1 MNLPDLEPLLSSSPL
16 VGGDHFIVCGLGRLG
31 QHCVLAL
38 KSFALDDFEIKVV
51 AIDRKHPDDWE
62 IDQLPEL
69 LAKEMVTGDCRQD
82 TILYQAGIQ
91 HCRAILIV
99 TSDENANI
107 ETAIAARRL
116 NPDVRLIV
124 RSGKH
129 NLNELLKQKLGNF
142 AAFEPIELPAA
153 SFALAALGAATLGL
167 FKVGD
172 RQLRVIK
179 HQVAGGDDRFE
190 NLPIHKL
197 HKESGRLLQYHPADP
212 ADSAPLDSQLSL
224 HDNGFT
230 SKAQASTLAASVI
243 SNSESIFYQWPTDT
257 RIRPGDTL
265 IYIEQ
270 VESSKIPPSSTQD
283 KRNWQWLGQH
293 VQRLA
298 PGNWRLAVTRAWNW
312 INRERTRRL
321 TGLGFLLAF
330 LLGILGA
337 VLLKLTVEGMT
348 WQAAISSAVILL
360 LGGYG
365 DVFGG
370 LEVIVPIPWWVQV
383 ICLLITAISILFVL
397 SVLGLLADR
406 LLSTRFEFLRRRP
419 PIPQANHVVLVG
431 LGRVGQRIAALL
443 YEFRQPFVCL
453 THLKEQQDLMPQ
465 VPLVYSPITQGLASV
480 NLAQA
485 KSLIVATDDQML
497 NLEVALTARNAAS
510 EIDRT
515 LNLIIR
521 AQDQRFCN
529 HLNGLLPD
537 AKALCV
543 YALSAEAF
551 AGAAFGENI
560 LSLFRLANQTIL
572 VTEYHIEAA
581 DTLHG
586 KLLAQVAY
594 GYDVV
599 PIAYQS
605 YADSHLK
612 LMPADETRL
621 QVGDRL
627 IVLATIQG
635 LQKIE
640 WGTITPPRQW
650 QLQAYRPL
658 NAGATYYAGNVLEN
672 IAGCELSKARAFMDH
687 LPENSDIP
695 GVIELSLYDHQ
706 AAHLL
711 RKLRKLLPVRLI
723 PIGQQLDPP

>member
-1 MNLPDLEPLLSSSPL
+1 M
-16 VGGDHFIVCGLGRLG
+16 
-31 QHCVLAL
+31 
-38 KSFALDDFEIKVV
+38 
-51 AIDRKHPDDWE
+51 AIDREHVDDWE

-69 LAKEMVTGDCRQD
+69 LAEEIVTGDCRQD
-82 TILYQAGIQ
+82 GVLKRAGIQ

-99 TSDENANI
+99 TQDENVNI

-116 NPDVRLIV
+116 NPEVRLIV

-129 NLNELLKQKLGNF
+129 NLNELLKQKLGSF

-153 SFALAALGAATLGL
+153 SFALVALGSATLGL

-179 HQVAGGDDRFE
+179 HQVAVGDDRFE

-197 HKESGRLLQYHPADP
+197 HKENCRLLQYLPVHPIDP
-212 ADSAPLDSQLSL
+212 VPSDLEQPHNEDGSTTSA
-224 HDNGFT
+224 H
-230 SKAQASTLAASVI
+230 
-243 SNSESIFYQWPTDT
+243 IFYQWAADT
-257 RIRPGDTL
+257 KIRPGDTL
-265 IYIEQ
+265 IYIEE
-270 VESSKIPPSSTQD
+270 VEQYAAASPSPRDVT
-283 KRNWQWLGQH
+283 NWQWLGQKVRKL
-293 VQRLA
+293 VQ
-298 PGNWRLAVTRAWNW
+298 GDWREVATRAWAW
-312 INRERTRRL
+312 INQERTRKV
-321 TGLGFLLAF
+321 TSLGFLTAF
-330 LLGILGA
+330 LLGVLGA
-337 VLLKLTVEGMT
+337 VLLKFTVEGMT

-370 LEVIVPIPWWVQV
+370 LEVAAPIPWWVQV

-419 PIPQANHVVLVG
+419 PVPQVNHVVLVG

-453 THLKEQQDLMPQ
+453 THLKEQQDFMPQ
-465 VPLVYSPITQGLASV
+465 VPLVYSPIAKGLASV

-510 EIDRT
+510 QVDRT
-515 LNLIIR
+515 LNLIVR

-551 AGAAFGENI
+551 VGSAFGENI
-560 LSLFRLANQTIL
+560 LSLFRQANQTIL
-572 VTEYHIEAA
+572 VTEYHIEAT

-594 GYDVV
+594 GYGVV

-605 YADSHLK
+605 HADSHLK
-612 LMPADETRL
+612 LMPSDDIRL
-621 QVGDRL
+621 QAGDRL
-627 IVLATIQG
+627 IVLATIQS

-640 WGTITPPRQW
+640 WGIPTPPRRW
-650 QLQAYRPL
+650 QLQALKPL
-658 NAGATYYAGNVLEN
+658 NAGATYYAGNTLEN
-672 IAGCELSKARAFMDH
+672 IAGCELSEARAFMDH
-687 LPENSDIP
+687 LPETPDVP
-695 GVIELSLYDHQ
+695 GVMELSLYDHQ

-711 RKLRKLLPVRLI
+711 RKLRKLLPVQLI
-723 PIGQQLDPP
+723 PIEQPENSTPNSAYI

>member
-1 MNLPDLEPLLSSSPL
+1 M
-16 VGGDHFIVCGLGRLG
+16 CGLGRLG
-31 QHCVLAL
+31 QHCVLSL
-38 KSFALDDFEIKVV
+38 KSFALDDFEIKVL
-51 AIDRKHPDDWE
+51 AIDRKHPDAWE
-62 IDQLPEL
+62 IDQLPDL
-69 LAKEMVTGDCRQD
+69 LAEEVVTGDCRQD
-82 TILYQAGIQ
+82 AILKRAGIQ

-99 TSDENANI
+99 TQDENVNI

-116 NPDVRLIV
+116 NPNVRLIV

-142 AAFEPIELPAA
+142 AAFEPIELPAE

-172 RQLRVIK
+172 RQLRVVK
-179 HQVAGGDDRFE
+179 HQVAVGDDQFE

-197 HKESGRLLQYHPADP
+197 HKESYRLLQHLPAYP
-212 ADSAPLDSQLSL
+212 IEPMPSELEPPLHKDGFSSKLGSL
-224 HDNGFT
+224 DLKLPEAET
-230 SKAQASTLAASVI
+230 PEQ
-243 SNSESIFYQWPTDT
+243 IFYQWDSDT

-265 IYIEQ
+265 IYIEE
-270 VESSKIPPSSTQD
+270 VEQHKISQPSAP
-283 KRNWQWLGQH
+283 RAGWRLGQT
-293 VQRLA
+293 VQMLVQ
-298 PGNWRLAVTRAWNW
+298 GDWRQTVTRAWAW
-312 INRERTRRL
+312 INQERTRKV
-321 TGLGFLLAF
+321 TSLGFLTAF
-330 LLGILGA
+330 LLGVLGA
-337 VLLKLTVEGMT
+337 VLLKFTVAGMT

-365 DVFGG
+365 DIFGG
-370 LEVIVPIPWWVQV
+370 LELSAPIPWWVQM

-406 LLSTRFEFLRRRP
+406 LLSTRFEFLRQRP
-419 PIPQANHVVLVG
+419 PIPQTNHVVLVG

-453 THLKEQQDLMPQ
+453 THLKEQQDFMPQ
-465 VPLVYSPITQGLASV
+465 VPLVYGPIAKGLASV

-510 EIDRT
+510 QVDRM

-521 AQDQRFCN
+521 AQNQRFCD
-529 HLNGLLPD
+529 HLTGLLPD
-537 AKALCV
+537 AKAFCV

-560 LSLFRLANQTIL
+560 LGLFRLANQTVL
-572 VTEYHIEAA
+572 VTEYHIEPT
-581 DTLHG
+581 DTLCR

-594 GYDVV
+594 GYGVV
-599 PIAYQS
+599 PIAYQPH
-605 YADSHLK
+605 ADAHLK
-612 LMPADETRL
+612 LMPADDIRL

-627 IVLATIQG
+627 IVLATIES

-640 WGTITPPRQW
+640 WGTITPSRRW
-650 QLQAYRPL
+650 QLQALKPL
-658 NAGATYYAGNVLEN
+658 NLGATYYAGNTLEN
-672 IAGCELSKARAFMDH
+672 IAGCELSEARAFMDH
-687 LPENSDIP
+687 LPETPDFP
-695 GVIELSLYDHQ
+695 GVMELSLYDHQ

-723 PIGQQLDPP
+723 PVKQQLDPP

>member
-16 VGGDHFIVCGLGRLG
+16 AGGEYFIVCGLGRLG
-31 QHCVLAL
+31 QHCVLSL

-62 IDQLPEL
+62 IEQLPDL
-69 LAKEMVTGDCRQD
+69 LAEEMVTGDCRQD
-82 TILYQAGIQ
+82 AILHQAGIQ

-99 TSDENANI
+99 TSDENVNI

-142 AAFEPIELPAA
+142 AAFEPIDLPAA

-172 RQLRVIK
+172 CQLRVIK
-179 HQVAGGDDRFE
+179 HQVAFGDDRFE

-197 HKESGRLLQYHPADP
+197 HKESGRLLQYCPAAP
-212 ADSAPLDSQLSL
+212 VDSVPLNNQLPL
-224 HDNGFT
+224 HNNGVT
-230 SKAQASTLAASVI
+230 ARPQASALAASAC

-270 VESSKIPPSSTQD
+270 VASYKVSHPSTQGQ
-283 KRNWQWLGQH
+283 RNWQWLGQ
-293 VQRLA
+293 QARRLA
-298 PGNWRLAVTRAWNW
+298 PGNWRQAVARAWNW
-312 INRERTRRL
+312 INREQTRRL

-370 LEVIVPIPWWVQV
+370 LEVAVPIPWWVQV

-419 PIPQANHVVLVG
+419 PTPQANHVVLVG

-453 THLKEQQDLMPQ
+453 TDVKEQQDFMPQ
-465 VPLVYSPITQGLASV
+465 VPLVYSPIAQGLASV

-510 EIDRT
+510 QIDRT

-521 AQDQRFCN
+521 AQDQRFCDR
-529 HLNGLLPD
+529 LNSLLPD

-560 LSLFRLANQTIL
+560 LSLFRLANQTVL

-586 KLLAQVAY
+586 KLLAQIAY
-594 GYDVV
+594 GYGVV

-605 YADSHLK
+605 HADSHLK
-612 LMPADETRL
+612 LMPADEIRL

-640 WGTITPPRQW
+640 WGTITPPRRW
-650 QLQAYRPL
+650 QLQAHRPL
-658 NAGATYYAGNVLEN
+658 NAGATYYAGNTLEN
-672 IAGCELSKARAFMDH
+672 IAGCQLSEARAFMDH
-687 LPENSDIP
+687 LPENPAIP
-695 GVIELSLYDHQ
+695 GVMELSLYDHQ

-723 PIGQQLDPP
+723 AIDQQLDPP

>member
-1 MNLPDLEPLLSSSPL
+1 M
-16 VGGDHFIVCGLGRLG
+16 CGLGRLG
-31 QHCVLAL
+31 QHCVLSL
-38 KSFALDDFEIKVV
+38 KSFALDNFEVKVV

-62 IDQLPEL
+62 VDQLPDL
-69 LAKEMVTGDCRQD
+69 LAEEIVTGDCRQD
-82 TILYQAGIQ
+82 GILKRAGIQ

-99 TSDENANI
+99 TQDENVNI

-179 HQVAGGDDRFE
+179 HQVQAGDYRFE
-190 NLPIHKL
+190 NLPAHKL
-197 HKESGRLLQYHPADP
+197 HKESGRLLQYFPAYSMNLVPSDDEHSLSRDRP
-212 ADSAPLDSQLSL
+212 ISDFVPPLP
-224 HDNGFT
+224 
-230 SKAQASTLAASVI
+230 I
-243 SNSESIFYQWPTDT
+243 SGPESSEQIFCQWPTDT
-257 RIRPGDTL
+257 QIHAGDTL
-265 IYIEQ
+265 IYIEA
-270 VESSKIPPSSTQD
+270 VEPHPAAQPFTSEKRKWFEPWQKIKT
-283 KRNWQWLGQH
+283 
-293 VQRLA
+293 LA
-298 PGNWRLAVTRAWNW
+298 QGNWWQMATRFRKWVME
-312 INRERTRRL
+312 ERTRRVTAL
-321 TGLGFLLAF
+321 GLIMAF
-330 LLGILGA
+330 WLGILGT
-337 VLLKLTVEGMT
+337 VLLKFTVTGMT
-348 WQAAISSAVILL
+348 WQSALSSAVILL

-370 LEVIVPIPWWVQV
+370 LETSIPIPWWVQV

-397 SVLGLLADR
+397 SVLGLVADR

-419 PIPQANHVVLVG
+419 PVPQANHVVLVG

-453 THLKEQQDLMPQ
+453 THLKEQQDFMLQ
-465 VPLVYSPITQGLASV
+465 VPLICSPIAKGLASV

-485 KSLIVATDDQML
+485 KSIIVATDDQML
-497 NLEVALTARNAAS
+497 NLEVALTARSAAS
-510 EIDRT
+510 QIDRT

-521 AQDQRFCN
+521 AQDQRFCD

-572 VTEYHIEAA
+572 VTEYHIEAT

-586 KLLAQVAY
+586 KLLAHVAY
-594 GYDVV
+594 GYGVV

-605 YADSHLK
+605 HADSHLK
-612 LMPADETRL
+612 LMPADDIRL

-640 WGTITPPRQW
+640 WGTITPPRRW
-650 QLQAYRPL
+650 QLQAHRPL
-658 NAGATYYAGNVLEN
+658 NAGATYYAGNTLEN
-672 IAGCELSKARAFMDH
+672 IAGCELSEARAFMDH
-687 LPENSDIP
+687 LPENPDIP
-695 GVIELSLYDHQ
+695 RIMELSLYDHQ

-711 RKLRKLLPVRLI
+711 RKLRKLLPVQLI
-723 PIGQQLDPP
+723 PIDQLTEQNSSTCEGSSENQNCH